1 MPLNDNVK
9 GLSPNDPE
17 PGINKSS
24 TVNSLSPLDAE
35 ASLFFPVGTL
45 NELNPDAKFFIP
57 SNQNLSSPRPLLD
70 LMLMLLSLILVI
82 FILFLVGLTLWEII
96 QVNVI

>member
-24 TVNSLSPLDAE
+24 TVNSLFPLDAE
-35 ASLFFPVGTL
+35 ASPFFPVGTL

-57 SNQNLSSPRPLLD
+57 SNLTWNVTADNDSYPFPQSLD
-70 LMLMLLSLILVI
+70 Y
-82 FILFLVGLTLWEII
+82 LFTLGVYIR
-96 QVNVI
+96 